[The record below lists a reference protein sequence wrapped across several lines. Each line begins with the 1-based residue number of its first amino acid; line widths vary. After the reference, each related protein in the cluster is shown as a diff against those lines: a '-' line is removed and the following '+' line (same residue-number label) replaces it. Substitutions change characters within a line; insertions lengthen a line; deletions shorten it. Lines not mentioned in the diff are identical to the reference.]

1 MSLRRFRI
9 KASEYANVIKWV
21 RVQKADEAEDEKSP
35 EPLALKGFRMPTDY
49 LPRVAWA
56 HRAPMR
62 ITKAAHGKE
71 HIEVLEGDTWKRV
84 VHEGA
89 LDDYLRDA
97 LLSKASDVPM
107 SRDAGYHIVQK
118 RVVGISRRAF
128 AKFLGKQA
136 VIQITKDA
144 VPQKKSV
151 GRPLE
156 GRGYA
161 EIDLVEAKGRDIGKF
176 LHKPTKNFYWITF
189 IDRLTG
195 WLEVHRIL
203 SKDFGTVV
211 PAIRKMVHRMQK
223 ALKAP
228 VKYIRSDSG
237 SEFKSKTKEMLASLG
252 IQHRFVKSAGRLEQ
266 ANKTYQK
273 IWYRLLRLGRGSTL
287 NELDHQA
294 VAIFNNTI
302 SSITGH
308 TPLEAIGAD
317 DRVLVQAYKSFKA
330 KTRKAKYKV
339 VPIAKGDRC
348 RYLLDAVRGKNAPKA
363 YELGYKSYR
372 GKHWSAGTHVVVKY
386 NRHNEK
392 YYVGGAWRA
401 RDKLLKVQ
409 PVDVKTQDRVAGAH
423 KKLRGGAQKAG
434 YEW

>member
-9 KASEYANVIKWV
+9 KASAYATVIKWV
-21 RVQKADEAEDEKSP
+21 RDQKADEAQDEKSP
-35 EPLALKGFRMPTDY
+35 EPLGLKGFRMPADY
-49 LPRVAWA
+49 LPRVPWA

-62 ITKAAHGKE
+62 IKKLAHGKDA
-71 HIEVLEGDTWKRV
+71 IEVLEGDVWKEL
-84 VHEGA
+84 VHEGN
-89 LDDYLRDA
+89 LDDYLRHA

-107 SRDAGYHIVQK
+107 SRDAGYHIVQQ
-118 RVVGISRRAF
+118 RVVGCSRRAF

-223 ALKAP
+223 AIKAP
-228 VKYIRSDSG
+228 IAYLRSDSG

-252 IQHRFVKSAGRLEQ
+252 IKHRFVKSAGRLEQ
-266 ANKTYQK
+266 ANKTFQK

-287 NELDHQA
+287 DELDQQA
-294 VAIFNNTI
+294 VAIFNNTL
-302 SSITGH
+302 SSVTGR
-308 TPLEAIGAD
+308 TPLEALETD
-317 DRVLVQAYKSFKA
+317 DAILVERYNKY
-330 KTRKAKYKV
+330 RKKRREPKYKAV
-339 VPIAKGDRC
+339 ELKKGDRC
-348 RYLLDAVRGKNAPKA
+348 RYLIDTVRGKHAPKM
-363 YELGYKSYR
+363 YNLDYKSYR
-372 GKHWSAGTHVVVKY
+372 GKHWSDVHTVVKIHDG
-386 NRHNEK
+386 R
-392 YYVGGAWRA
+392 YYVARAWRT
-401 RDKLLKVQ
+401 RDKLLKV
-409 PVDVKTQDRVAGAH
+409 PGVDAITRDKVAEKH
-423 KKLRGGAQKAG
+423 MSRKSVFKQTG

>member
-9 KASEYANVIKWV
+9 KASEYPKVLKWV
-21 RVQKADEAEDEKSP
+21 RDQKVDEAEEEKSP
-35 EPLALKGFRMPTDY
+35 EPLALGFRMPVDY
-49 LPRVAWA
+49 LPRVPWA

-62 ITKAAHGKE
+62 IMKLAHGKDA
-71 HIEVLEGDTWKRV
+71 IEVLEGETWKEV
-84 VHEGA
+84 VHEGN
-89 LDDYLRDA
+89 LDDYLRNV

-128 AKFLGKQA
+128 AKFLGKVA

-144 VPQKKSV
+144 VPQKKSI

-176 LHKPTKNFYWITF
+176 LHRPTKNFYWITF

-195 WLEVHRIL
+195 WLEVHRVL
-203 SKDFGTVV
+203 SKDFATVV

-223 ALKAP
+223 AIKAP
-228 VKYIRSDSG
+228 VAYLRSDSG

-252 IQHRFVKSAGRLEQ
+252 IKHRFVKSAGRLEQ
-266 ANKTYQK
+266 ANKTFQK

-287 NELDHQA
+287 NELDQQA
-294 VAIFNNTI
+294 IAIFNNTI
-302 SSITGH
+302 SSITGR
-308 TPLEAIGAD
+308 TPLEAIETED
-317 DRVLVQAYKSFKA
+317 SVLVKKYKENSK
-330 KTRKAKYKV
+330 KKRKAKYKV
-339 VPIAKGDRC
+339 VPIEKGDRC
-348 RYLLDAVRGKNAPKA
+348 RYLIDSVRGKNAPKV

-372 GKHWSAGTHVVVKY
+372 GKHWSADVHVVVKY

-401 RDKLLKVQ
+401 RDKLLKVEG
-409 PVDVKTQDRVAGAH
+409 VDTITRDKVAENHKNIKKGAH
-423 KKLRGGAQKAG
+423 AG